1 MESRNEFFPSPLKSF
16 VPYHFKWLQI
26 RICQLSKCLVDF
38 RGRLFDFWEVY
49 GWFQIR
55 KKDPADWFP
64 EEKNVQKNS
73 WEKQYPAL
81 KKILLMTYN
90 AEKNLTLLYVG
101 KKNSYSRG
109 LGKNY
114 YLKITHTLLP
124 YIRPIVKST
133 IKGVGKK
140 WIWHISKCLPTTK
153 WLARVN
159 QVVLFKTKVLHFK
172 IENTPIKD
180 TSGKR
185 KFKRMLSFL
194 SVDKRK
200 LFAMKLSFEEF
211 NLVSTRRIGALG
223 LFWTNQGSEVSEDT
237 WGTFRTLWSKKSTF
251 LKRSFC
257 IYKGFMDV
265 FYILTSAW
273 KKNHKMCI

>member
-1 MESRNEFFPSPLKSF
+1 MRESFDNWC
-16 VPYHFKWLQI
+16 VWDT
-26 RICQLSKCLVDF
+26 ICSTD
-38 RGRLFDFWEVY
+38 E
-49 GWFQIR
+49 
-55 KKDPADWFP
+55 A
-64 EEKNVQKNS
+64 
-73 WEKQYPAL
+73 
-81 KKILLMTYN
+81 
-90 AEKNLTLLYVG
+90 
-101 KKNSYSRG
+101 YSR
-109 LGKNY
+109 LGRD
-114 YLKITHTLLP
+114 HD
-124 YIRPIVKST
+124 
-133 IKGVGKK
+133 
-140 WIWHISKCLPTTK
+140 
-153 WLARVN
+153 
-159 QVVLFKTKVLHFK
+159 VVVFKTKVLHFK

-211 NLVSTRRIGALG
+211 NLVSTRRIGVLG

-273 KKNHKMCI
+273 KKNHKMCICHVLDRFNLRERNDLTCLTRIAF